1 MLPPVALLVLIALAL
16 TSYRLTRLLVVDEFP
31 PIKTQRVRLAQWGRT
46 GPDHWLTYLSRC
58 PWCAGVWVS
67 GLLTLATW
75 LAVDTLPVP
84 FLQWGAAAAVTGFLS
99 AAEPGS

>member
-1 MLPPVALLVLIALAL
+1 MVLLLVALAL

-31 PIKTQRVRLAQWGRT
+31 PIKVQRMRLAERWG
-46 GPDHWLTYLSRC
+46 PESSLTYLSRC

-75 LAVDTLPVP
+75 LAVDSVQVP
-84 FLQWGAAAAVTGFLS
+84 FLMWGAAAAVSGFVS
-99 AAEPGS
+99 AVEPGD